1 VKENLNMLADI
12 FGPDLLIVVIVLVVL
27 LFGGAAIPKL
37 ARNLGSAKNQ
47 FEKGL
52 EEGKAK
58 PATTTSTSTSAAV
71 DTPAPSTEEKAP
83 GA

>member
-58 PATTTSTSTSAAV
+58 PGTTTSTSASAAA

>member
-1 VKENLNMLADI
+1 MLADI
-12 FGPDLLIVVIVLVVL
+12 FGPDLLIVAIVLVVL

-52 EEGKAK
+52 DEGKKDGA
-58 PATTTSTSTSAAV
+58 TSAAA
-71 DTPAPSTEEKAP
+71 DTPAPSAEGKTP

>member
-1 VKENLNMLADI
+1 M
-12 FGPDLLIVVIVLVVL
+12 L

-52 EEGKAK
+52 EEGKKAGR
-58 PATTTSTSTSAAV
+58 ATTTSAAA
-71 DTPAPSTEEKAP
+71 DTPAPAPSAEEKAP

>member
-58 PATTTSTSTSAAV
+58 PATTTSNSAAV

>member
-52 EEGKAK
+52 DEGKGK
-58 PATTTSTSTSAAV
+58 PGTTATTSTAA
-71 DTPAPSTEEKAP
+71 DTPAPSAEEKAP

>member
-1 VKENLNMLADI
+1 MLADI

-58 PATTTSTSTSAAV
+58 QDTTTTTITSTAA

-83 GA
+83 CA

>member
-1 VKENLNMLADI
+1 MLADI

-58 PATTTSTSTSAAV
+58 PATTTSASTSAAV
-71 DTPAPSTEEKAP
+71 DTPAPSAEEKAP

>member
-1 VKENLNMLADI
+1 MLADL
-12 FGPDLLIVVIVLVVL
+12 FGPDLLIVAIVLVVL

-52 EEGKAK
+52 QEGKAEG
-58 PATTTSTSTSAAV
+58 AAQNGTSAAQNGTSAAA
-71 DTPAPSTEEKAP
+71 DAPAPQAEEKSP